1 MSVANTHYGYESI
14 RKIMANAE
22 NVHFI
27 GIGGISMSSLAAM
40 TKKRGYNV
48 TGSDR
53 SKTNLTEKLKEMGIG
68 ISYAHDEIS
77 VDSADVVV
85 YTVAISAD
93 NPEYVAAQ
101 RKDIPCISRADYL
114 GYLMMEFSMRIG
126 ISGTHGKST
135 TTAMCA
141 GILKAAETD
150 PTILCGAELP
160 VLNNMAYSCGEDT
173 SYIVFE
179 ACEYRDSFLD
189 FFPNI
194 AVILNVELDHVD
206 YFSSIEQMKNSFSV
220 FADKCGDGG
229 FVIANADDAECMSA
243 VKHSKP
249 QVITFGME
257 SEANFRAV
265 NISEEGGFPEFD
277 ILYDGEAVC
286 HIHLPVSGLYN
297 VLNATA
303 AAAVAFICGIEPKD
317 IEKGLNTFSGAHRR
331 CELVGELNGAEII
344 DDYGHHPT
352 EIRKTLSGIRSRGH
366 NRLITVFQPHTY
378 SRTAGFLQ
386 DLVSSFDD
394 ADTVIFADIYA
405 ARETDTLGMS
415 AKLLSDYVGDKAMY
429 LGDMRAIAEYLKGEV
444 CEGDVVVC
452 MGAGDIYKIYGMLGF
467 DYKV

>member
-14 RKIMANAE
+14 KKIMESAE

-40 TKKRGYNV
+40 TKKRGYSV

-53 SKTNLTEKLKEMGIG
+53 AKTNLTEKLRAMGIG
-68 ISYAHDEIS
+68 VSYTHDEIS
-77 VDSADVVV
+77 VDEADVVV

-93 NPEYVAAQ
+93 NPEFSAAQ
-101 RKDIPCISRADYL
+101 RKGIPCISRADYL
-114 GYLMMEFSMRIG
+114 GYLMMDFSMRIG

-141 GILKAAETD
+141 GILVAAETD

-160 VLNNMAYSCGEDT
+160 VLDNMAYSCGDDT
-173 SYIVFE
+173 SYVVFE

-194 AVILNVELDHVD
+194 AVVLNIELDHVD
-206 YFSSIEQMKNSFSV
+206 YFSNIEQMKNSFSV

-229 FVIANADDAECMSA
+229 FVIANADDPNCMDALSD
-243 VKHSKP
+243 VKP
-249 QVITFGME
+249 QLITFGMG

-265 NISEEGGFPEFD
+265 NISEGGGFPEFD
-277 ILYDGEAVC
+277 ILYDGEQIC

-303 AAAVAFICGIEPKD
+303 AAAVSYICGIEPQY
-317 IEKGLNTFSGAHRR
+317 IEKGLNNFSGAHRR
-331 CELVGELNGAEII
+331 SEFVGEINGAEFF

-366 NRLITVFQPHTY
+366 DRLICVFQPHTY
-378 SRTAGFLQ
+378 SRTAGFLKE
-386 DLVSSFDD
+386 LCVSFDD
-394 ADTVIFADIYA
+394 VDKVIFADIYA

-415 AKLLSDYVGDKAMY
+415 ASLLAEKVGEKAMY
-429 LGDMRAIAEYLKGEV
+429 LGDMHAIANYLKSEV
-444 CEGDVVVC
+444 RLGDAVIV
-452 MGAGDIYKIYGMLGF
+452 MGAGDIYKLFGLLGF
-467 DYKV
+467 DYTA